1 MKRLA
6 LFAAAI
12 AAISACKGRTQVE
25 GDGAV
30 GHEAAELAAIHGKGK
45 GGRGSAEVVREEKS
59 PHGEVR
65 LYSGAVADLDGDG
78 ALELVAGGFAAD
90 EEGRRSTIRVY
101 RQGKSGGWVPW
112 LENGWDG
119 GKGSTARN
127 LEIGDLDGDGVL
139 EVVVLGRV
147 GDRPKDARA
156 RMAIFQ
162 LSDGELKK
170 QREVEWNEVVYT
182 HGYGLALGDLDG
194 DGLPEIATGGFLF
207 DGKREQ
213 GFVRVWTMRKG
224 QLALRTELKL
234 GSADTPSMRVN
245 DLAIGDVDG
254 EAGAEL
260 VVAGRT
266 GGLKLDGVR
275 KTLAER
281 REHGEL
287 LVLRLNGGDGAS
299 TAPRAQ
305 TVKGAESLETLGAYS
320 WVRGTSL
327 RLRSVVLAQ
336 LDDAAGAEI
345 VAGGQYDADG
355 KAALGWFRFHDGKL
369 ALAGDAS
376 SEKLTGEIKDLV
388 AVGRGAEARI
398 LATGPL
404 GDRPKQQGNV
414 GAWHMVKG
422 ELVSDAAMISQHGD
436 DTKSRAVVVVP
447 GEGGSTLLTI
457 GHARTQAVTVGQVL
471 RWPIESTTGASDPT
485 SSAPM

>member
-1 MKRLA
+1 MMKRLA
-6 LFAAAI
+6 LVAAAV
-12 AAISACKGRTQVE
+12 AEISACKGRAPVE

-30 GHEAAELAAIHGKGK
+30 GQEAAELAAIHGKGK
-45 GGRGSAEVVREEKS
+45 GGRGSAEVVREETS

-90 EEGRRSTIRVY
+90 EDGRRSTIRVY
-101 RQGKSGGWVPW
+101 RQGASGGWLPW

-127 LEIGDLDGDGVL
+127 LEIGDLDGDGKL

-147 GDRPKDARA
+147 GDRPKDTRA

-162 LSDGELKK
+162 LTGGELKK

-213 GFVRVWTMRKG
+213 GFVRVWAMRAG

-234 GSADTPSMRVN
+234 GGAETPSMRVN

-266 GGLKLDGVR
+266 GGLKLDGAKR
-275 KTLAER
+275 SLADR

-287 LVLRLNGGDGAS
+287 VVLRLAGAAKS
-299 TAPRAQ
+299 ATAAATP
-305 TVKGAESLETLGAYS
+305 ESLETVGSYS

-327 RLRSVVLAQ
+327 RLRSVVLAH

-355 KAALGWFRFHDGKL
+355 KAALGWFRFRGGEL

-422 ELVSDAAMISQHGD
+422 ELVSDASMISQHGD
-436 DTKSRAVVVVP
+436 ETKSRAVVVVP

-457 GHARTQAVTVGQVL
+457 GHARTQAAMVGQVL
-471 RWPIESTTGASDPT
+471 RWPLAQTQ
-485 SSAPM
+485 

>member
-1 MKRLA
+1 MMKRLA
-6 LFAAAI
+6 LVAAAV
-12 AAISACKGRTQVE
+12 AELSACKGRASVE
-25 GDGAV
+25 GDGSV
-30 GHEAAELAAIHGKGK
+30 GREAAQLAALHGE
-45 GGRGSAEVVREEKS
+45 GGRGAAEVVREEQS

-90 EEGRRSTIRVY
+90 EDGRRSTIRVY

-119 GKGSTARN
+119 GGGSTARN
-127 LEIGDLDGDGVL
+127 LEIGDLDGDGKL

-147 GDRPKDARA
+147 GDRETEARA

-162 LSDGELKK
+162 LTGGALKK
-170 QREVEWNEVVYT
+170 QREVEWNDVMYT

-207 DGKREQ
+207 DGTREQ
-213 GFVRVWTMRKG
+213 GFVRVWAMRGG
-224 QLALRTELKL
+224 QLALRAERKL
-234 GSADTPSMRVN
+234 GGAETPSMRVN

-260 VVAGRT
+260 VVAGRA
-266 GGLKLDGVR
+266 GGLKLDGATR
-275 KTLAER
+275 SLADR

-287 LVLRLNGGDGAS
+287 VVLRLAGGTGGGAS
-299 TAPRAQ
+299 A
-305 TVKGAESLETLGAYS
+305 SLAMVGSYS

-355 KAALGWFRFHDGKL
+355 KAALGWFRFRGGKL
-369 ALAGDAS
+369 ELAGDAS

-414 GAWHMVKG
+414 GAWHLVKG
-422 ELVSDAAMISQHGD
+422 ELVSDASMSSQHGD

-457 GHARTQAVTVGQVL
+457 GHARTQAAMVGQVL
-471 RWPIESTTGASDPT
+471 RWPIESGA
-485 SSAPM
+485 AQQ